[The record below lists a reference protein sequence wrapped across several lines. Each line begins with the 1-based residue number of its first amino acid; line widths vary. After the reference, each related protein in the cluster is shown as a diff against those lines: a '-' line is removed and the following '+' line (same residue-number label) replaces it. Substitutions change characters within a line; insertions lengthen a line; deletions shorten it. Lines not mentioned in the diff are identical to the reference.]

1 MKKIF
6 RSTAVILAVVLIAF
20 SLCSCRKLE
29 SMREHQAFYN
39 NDDKT
44 EILLDGDIYRA
55 VKSGNREFLFTNTF
69 DSYCV
74 TTKDVPVL
82 LSTTEGDYLN
92 INEDHSIINCVYKR
106 YEGSEW
112 YVREDVYDK
121 YKAALTDAKLDRYY
135 FCSNEYPIDG
145 IREFGVR
152 QRNILLD
159 EETTEAVN
167 KLLSVPDKDKLS
179 YKELSDGDYAHKII
193 YLYRCDK
200 DMLVTDGGS
209 EVSVINDNGKY
220 YICDGRTYDEENIL
234 CPVLDE
240 DKEKFAKLFE
250 DYPDAIDTSNFK
262 YYFEPTPSNG
272 IYYVDGVPYKAPA
285 TADSADGNTV

>member
-20 SLCSCRKLE
+20 SLCSCRKLD
-29 SMREHQAFYN
+29 SMRAHQAFYN

-121 YKAALTDAKLDRYY
+121 YKAALTDAKLDRYFLSY
-135 FCSNEYPIDG
+135 DEYPDSG
-145 IREFGVR
+145 RVEFRVF

-159 EETTEAVN
+159 EETAEAIN
-167 KLLSVPDKDKLS
+167 KLLSIPDKDKVS
-179 YKELSDGDYAHKII
+179 YKELSDGDYAHRII
-193 YLYRCDK
+193 YLQKCDK
-200 DMLVTDGGS
+200 DMLVTDGSS
-209 EVSVINDNGKY
+209 EVSVINDNGKFY
-220 YICDGRTYDEENIL
+220 VCSGRTYDEENIL
-234 CPVLDE
+234 CPVSDTE
-240 DKEKFAKLFE
+240 KELISKLFE
-250 DYPDAIDTSNFK
+250 DYPDSVADTYNFK
-262 YYFEPTPSNG
+262 YNFEPDPSYG
-272 IYYVDGVPYKAPA
+272 KYHDDDVYPAPA
-285 TADSADGNTV
+285 ATDRLGIIFR

>member
-20 SLCSCRKLE
+20 SLCSCRKLD
-29 SMREHQAFYN
+29 SMRAHQAFYN

-121 YKAALTDAKLDRYY
+121 YKAALTDAKLDRYFLSY
-135 FCSNEYPIDG
+135 DERSDEYYYP
-145 IREFGVR
+145 
-152 QRNILLD
+152 QHRNILLD
-159 EETTEAVN
+159 EETAEAIN
-167 KLLSVPDKDKLS
+167 KLLSIPDKDKVS
-179 YKELSDGDYAHKII
+179 YKELSDGDYAHRII
-193 YLYRCDK
+193 YLQKCDK
-200 DMLVTDGGS
+200 DMLVTDGSS
-209 EVSVINDNGKY
+209 EVSVINDNGKFY
-220 YICDGRTYDEENIL
+220 VCSGRTYGEENIL
-234 CPVLDE
+234 CPVSDTE
-240 DKEKFAKLFE
+240 KELISKLFE
-250 DYPDAIDTSNFK
+250 DYPDSADTYNFK
-262 YYFEPTPSNG
+262 YNFEPDPSYG
-272 IYYVDGVPYKAPA
+272 MYHDDDVYRAPA
-285 TADSADGNTV
+285 VTDRLGIIFR

>member
-6 RSTAVILAVVLIAF
+6 RCTAVILAVVLIAF

-121 YKAALTDAKLDRYY
+121 YKAALTDAKLDRYFLSY
-135 FCSNEYPIDG
+135 DERSDEYYYP
-145 IREFGVR
+145 
-152 QRNILLD
+152 QHRNILLD
-159 EETTEAVN
+159 EETAEAIN
-167 KLLSVPDKDKLS
+167 KLLSIPDKDKVS
-179 YKELSDGDYAHKII
+179 YKELSDGDYAHRII
-193 YLYRCDK
+193 YLQNCDK
-200 DMLVTDGGS
+200 DMLVTDGSS
-209 EVSVINDNGKY
+209 EVSVINDNGKFY
-220 YICDGRTYDEENIL
+220 VCSGRTYGEENIL
-234 CPVLDE
+234 CPVSDAE
-240 DKEKFAKLFE
+240 KELISKLFE
-250 DYPDAIDTSNFK
+250 DYPDSVADTYNFK
-262 YYFEPTPSNG
+262 YNFEPDPSYG
-272 IYYVDGVPYKAPA
+272 KYHDDDVYPAPA
-285 TADSADGNTV
+285 ATDRLGIIFR